1 MAVKAQHVRWHEN
14 SAICSHVRSQ
24 CNIIN
29 NGILRETFLYTFT
42 ITNMV
47 MAQNFN
53 VTPGNHNS
61 QNLYW
66 SQLWTDIDN

>member
-1 MAVKAQHVRWHEN
+1 MAVKKWHVRWHEN
-14 SAICSHVRSQ
+14 SVTCSHVRSQ
-24 CNIIN
+24 CYIIN
-29 NGILRETFLYTFT
+29 KEIIHETFIHIFR

-47 MAQNFN
+47 MVQNFN

-66 SQLWTDIDN
+66 SLLWKDRDN